1 MNSIDLDWEN
11 FIENDSIDLNIS
23 HNNMGKN
30 ANLEINNLDESKS
43 SKQHFD
49 NFIPKCSD
57 IYISTQTKIAHLNQ
71 EIDLNETFWK
81 LPIIKYNEHQEGI
94 LKIQMK
100 INSLNKEEIKNLEEK
115 IKNCKHLISVDKIH
129 CIDNPDA
136 RKIKFKDVRK
146 INIGLCKK
154 DLISYRTKKKGA
166 FYNCFVLI
174 LRLKDNSNIFKE
186 YHVKIFNT
194 GKLELP
200 GIKNDETLYKVL
212 DKVISIL
219 SPFTKKTVTYT
230 PSKIKTVLINSN
242 FSCNYFIDREKLS
255 RFIKFNHNLHVL
267 YDPCSYP
274 GIQCKFYY
282 NEKYTDNKGI
292 CQCHEKCYNKKNK
305 NITRTCSEI
314 SFMIFRTGSIL
325 IVGKCTEFILNKV
338 YTFIKSIL
346 INNYSQFIIKEQKS
360 LKKEKKK
367 KVWKKTIIITK

>member
-1 MNSIDLDWEN
+1 MDSVDQDWEN
-11 FIENDSIDLNIS
+11 FIENDNIDLNMPL
-23 HNNMGKN
+23 HNNTTNTSSNIESPKKI
-30 ANLEINNLDESKS
+30 INNTNS
-43 SKQHFD
+43 
-49 NFIPKCSD
+49 FIPKCSD
-57 IYISTQTKIAHLNQ
+57 IYISTQTKIAHLN
-71 EIDLNETFWK
+71 ETIDLNDTFWK
-81 LPIIKYNEHQEGI
+81 LPMIKYHEHKEGI

-100 INSLNKEEIKNLEEK
+100 VNSLNKEEIVELEKK
-115 IKNCKHLISVDKIH
+115 INDCDNLISVDKIH

-174 LRLKDNSNIFKE
+174 LRLKDDTNIFKE

-200 GIKNDETLYKVL
+200 GIKNNKALYKVL
-212 DKVISIL
+212 NKVIEIL
-219 SPFTKKTVTYT
+219 SPFVNEKLIYA
-230 PSKIKTVLINSN
+230 PSEIKTVLINSN

-282 NEKYTDNKGI
+282 NEKNTNNIGI
-292 CQCHEKCYNKKNK
+292 CQCGEKCYNKKNK
-305 NITRTCSEI
+305 NVTRTCSEI

-325 IVGKCTEFILNKV
+325 IVGKCSEYILNKV
-338 YTFIKSIL
+338 YTFIKTIL
-346 INNYSQFIIKEQKS
+346 IDNYPDFIIKEQTGS
-360 LKKEKKK
+360 KKEKKK
-367 KVWKKTIIITK
+367 KVWKKNIIVTK